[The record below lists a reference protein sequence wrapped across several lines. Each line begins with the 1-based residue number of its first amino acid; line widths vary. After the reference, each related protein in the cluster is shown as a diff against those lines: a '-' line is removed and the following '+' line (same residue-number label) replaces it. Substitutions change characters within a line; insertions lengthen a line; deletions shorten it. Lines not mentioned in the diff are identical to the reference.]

1 MASMNV
7 NVTVAK
13 PVKDAALIAIG
24 FGVLG
29 WNKAQVRRTELAAR
43 LDDRTTEL
51 RSQLAKVADEVE
63 ERLEPLVDAVDTRLD
78 QLEEQLPGQAREAF
92 KTARTVAKVAQQS
105 LRSRFTTAEPTATAA

>member
-1 MASMNV
+1 MNV
-7 NVTVAK
+7 NVNVAK

-29 WNKAQVRRTELAAR
+29 WNKAQVRRNELTAR
-43 LDDRTTEL
+43 FDAQTTEL
-51 RSQLAKVADEVE
+51 RTQLAKVADQVE
-63 ERLEPLVDAVDTRLD
+63 ERLEPLVEAVDTRLD

-105 LRSRFTTAEPTATAA
+105 LRSRLGTVPSAAAA

>member
-1 MASMNV
+1 MNV

-29 WNKAQVRRTELAAR
+29 WNKAQVRRNELAAR
-43 LDDRTTEL
+43 LESQTTEL

-63 ERLEPLVDAVDTRLD
+63 ERLEPLMDAVDTRLD
-78 QLEEQLPGQAREAF
+78 QLEEQLPAQARQAF
-92 KTARTVAKVAQQS
+92 KTARTVAKVTQQS
-105 LRSRFTTAEPTATAA
+105 LRSRLGTTPATAAA